1 MAGSLTDYAEKKVLD
16 HVLKT
21 TAWSANPA
29 TLYVGLGTVSD
40 DTGLTTE
47 FSEGNYVRKSTTVA
61 EWGTP
66 AASRSIANDAAITFL
81 TANATWGTPT
91 KWGIY
96 DAESAGNCI
105 AHGDIT
111 GAGEIGDTDTA
122 SFAIG
127 EIVIEWNAA
136 VSNVGWS
143 DHIVHEM
150 LDHIMMGTEYT
161 PATNLYVGF
170 GITPLT
176 DGGTISGEATGGGYA
191 RTVCNGWDAA
201 AGDSPSLA
209 DNTAA
214 ITFTVSGDWT
224 ASLDVVFIANH
235 LTDTANVNILFF
247 GTLTAFSAVNGDTVE
262 IVAGAL
268 DVTLA

>member
-1 MAGSLTDYAEKKVLD
+1 MGSLANYAEKMVLD

-21 TAWSANPA
+21 SAWSANPA
-29 TLYVGLGTVSD
+29 TLYLALGTGVD
-40 DTGLTTE
+40 DDGVTGE
-47 FSEGNYVRKSTTVA
+47 FSAGNYVRKSTTVA

-66 AASRSIANDAAITFL
+66 AALRSIANDAAITFL
-81 TANATWGTPT
+81 TADASWGTPAG
-91 KWGIY
+91 WALY
-96 DAESAGNCI
+96 DAETTGNCI
-105 AHGDIT
+105 AMGTIT
-111 GAGEIGDTDTA
+111 GAGAIGDGDTA

-127 EIVIEWNAA
+127 EIEIAWNAA

-143 DHIVHEM
+143 DYIVHEM

-161 PATNLYVGF
+161 PETNLYVGF
-170 GITPLT
+170 GTTPLT
-176 DGGTISGEATGGGYA
+176 DSSTISGEATGGGYA

-214 ITFTVSGDWT
+214 ITFTVSDDWT
-224 ASLDVVFIANH
+224 ASLDVVFIAKH
-235 LTDTANVNILFF
+235 LTNSAATDLLFF
-247 GTLTAFSAVNGDTVE
+247 GTVTSFSAVDGDTVE
-262 IVAGAL
+262 IVAGDL